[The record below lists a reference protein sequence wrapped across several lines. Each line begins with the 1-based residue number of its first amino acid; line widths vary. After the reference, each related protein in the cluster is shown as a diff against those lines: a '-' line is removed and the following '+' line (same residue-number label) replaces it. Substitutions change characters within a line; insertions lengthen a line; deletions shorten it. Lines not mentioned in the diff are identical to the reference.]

1 MATWNVREKVPTVK
15 GTRSVVAAGN
25 GRAYL
30 IDPYGGAILK
40 VEPK

>member
-1 MATWNVREKVPTVK
+1 VI
-15 GTRSVVAAGN
+15 AAGN